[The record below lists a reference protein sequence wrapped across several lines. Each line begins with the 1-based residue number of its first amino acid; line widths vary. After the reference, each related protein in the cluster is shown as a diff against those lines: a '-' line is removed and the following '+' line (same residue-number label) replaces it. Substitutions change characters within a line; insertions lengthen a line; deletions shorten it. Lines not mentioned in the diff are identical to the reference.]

1 MYYSFAQKVQHTIK
15 IYKIRRSRKCDL
27 WSREEIII
35 KTDPEMAYMLKLSD
49 MDFKRIMLHYKLYYI
64 TI

>member
-1 MYYSFAQKVQHTIK
+1 MHKKSRIQSKF
-15 IYKIRRSRKCDL
+15 IRLEEARKCDL